1 MQPETDLD
9 LDLNLPEAPKTD
21 DRLQQEDKKNQEI
34 HEEAPVQQPSTTI
47 EELPTPT
54 NTENIEKVIEPKT
67 LQENMHI
74 IDQLT
79 ASASSGGL
87 APEANIAVQTPPT
100 IDTPKTFDLDAMLG
114 TTPNINQTENLS
126 VRRGNEG
133 EVVVTETPLPTNI
146 STEQKTEIPTMQA
159 EPMPAQA
166 FTLPTTE
173 TTTPTAAI
181 IQTNI
186 PSTPIL
192 HKKNIGVKVLLFSVL
207 FVALG
212 FTSYFILQTM
222 YPLEFAQLFNRENRE
237 NTENMHASE
246 EILPEITT

>member
-67 LQENMHI
+67 LQEDMHI

-114 TTPNINQTENLS
+114 TTPAI
-126 VRRGNEG
+126 
-133 EVVVTETPLPTNI
+133 TPAPIITPI
-146 STEQKTEIPTMQA
+146 IEQKTEIPTMQA

-222 YPLEFAQLFNRENRE
+222 YPLEFAQLFNREN
-237 NTENMHASE
+237 TENMHASE